1 MKNRKKSLLL
11 LIKKVPQL
19 PFVFIF
25 YAGLY
30 FVILKYTFNNRKSNS
45 NLS

>member
-1 MKNRKKSLLL
+1 MKNIKKSLLL
-11 LIKKVPQL
+11 LIKKAPQL
-19 PFVFIF
+19 PLIFIL

-30 FVILKYTFNNRKSNS
+30 FVILKYTFNNRKSNN